1 MKIKFIGTGSG
12 KTSLKRFHSS
22 FIILTDNFN
31 LLIDAGDGISKAL
44 LQSKI
49 SFEKIDGIL
58 FTHFHPDHFS
68 GLGALIVQ
76 MKLSDRTK
84 KIKIFVHENLSKFI
98 RDFLFSSYLFEER
111 MDFQILYE
119 IFRHNEQIIISD
131 KIKFTSR
138 QNSHLDQYIK
148 YDKEK
153 KLNFTSSSFLF
164 ELKDK
169 KLFYTGDVGS
179 ANDLFLFEDHQ
190 IQKIISETTHVA
202 KVDLLSAFE
211 KLKPEKIY
219 LTHISDEEEF
229 TLNQWKSSLSYG
241 IRGKFIIAYDGM
253 SVSI

>member
-1 MKIKFIGTGSG
+1 MEIKFIGTGSG

-22 FIILTDNFN
+22 FIILSDNFN

-68 GLGALIVQ
+68 GLGTLIVQ
-76 MKLSDRTK
+76 MKLLDRTK
-84 KIKIFVHENLSKFI
+84 NIKIFVHESLSKFI
-98 RDFLFSSYLFEER
+98 RDFLFNSYLFEER

-119 IFRHNEQIIISD
+119 IFNHNEEIIIND
-131 KIKFTSR
+131 EIKFTSR

-153 KLNFTSSSFLF
+153 KLNFISSGFLF
-164 ELKDK
+164 VLNDK

-190 IQKIISETTHVA
+190 VQNIITETTHVA
-202 KVDLLSAFE
+202 KADLLPAFE
-211 KLKPEKIY
+211 KLKPEEIY
-219 LTHISDEEEF
+219 LTHISDGEEF
-229 TLNQWKSSLSYG
+229 ELNQWKSSLSYG
-241 IRGKFIIAYDGM
+241 LRSKFIIAYDGM
-253 SVSI
+253 SVNI